1 MNAQEGLRPIPE
13 THCRIL
19 GNMQG
24 PEGKSYLVAEI
35 ITDTTPE
42 QTARDRDEVVIER
55 HVEGDTAPDYDI

>member
-24 PEGKSYLVAEI
+24 PEGKSYLVVEL
-35 ITDTTPE
+35 ITDTTQE
-42 QTARDRDEVVIER
+42 QTARERDEVGTER
-55 HVEGDTAPDYDI
+55 HAEGDPAPDYEI